1 MIKFFRKIRQNL
13 LMENK
18 SSKYFKYAFGEIL
31 LVVIGIL
38 IALQINNWNE
48 KRVEK
53 NTLNNYY
60 LRILEELVVSEN
72 NLNKFKTSI
81 DTLVIENN
89 RTLHILNLKN
99 KDSLPLLKESLWALG
114 TSYSSDF
121 NFPILEEF
129 INEGNLAKVKNSKI
143 KNRLQAFSI
152 QLNSF
157 NNLDKYIENQYFTSI
172 EPYFNKYINYSE
184 VLQKNKKLVQG
195 GPKTNYNNFYN
206 NLELWNIVTF
216 KLETVIIHQARLK
229 SFLNLTNQLKENLI
243 DELDNKNE

>member
-1 MIKFFRKIRQNL
+1 MIKFFKHIRKSL

-18 SSKYFKYAFGEIL
+18 TSKYFKYAFGEIL

-53 NTLNNYY
+53 NILNNYY
-60 LRILEELVVSEN
+60 LRMLEELVVSEN
-72 NLNKFKTSI
+72 NLKKFKASI
-81 DTLVIENN
+81 DTLVIDNK

-114 TSYSSDF
+114 TSYGSSF

-152 QLNSF
+152 QLNGFSYM
-157 NNLDKYIENQYFTSI
+157 DKYIENQYFTSI
-172 EPYFNKYINYSE
+172 EPYFNKHINYAE
-184 VLQKNKKLVQG
+184 VFKRNKKLVQG
-195 GPKTNYNNFYN
+195 GPEIDYNNFYN

-216 KLETVIIHQARLK
+216 KLETVLSQQIRLESFIILIE
-229 SFLNLTNQLKENLI
+229 QLKENLI
-243 DELDNKNE
+243 DELDK